1 MSGLTPEIPFMASLW
16 IRSGYDMKVEVSAE
30 TYQVGAHFKALIKA
44 ILVAPLKSFE
54 RFFRI
59 SSFPAG
65 LCLGNHLFGC
75 EFSVKFRLNFLFF
88 LIPPVILTYPPP
100 ASILRPI
107 LRYPATPMAT
117 TTTCKQ

>member
-1 MSGLTPEIPFMASLW
+1 MEPRYLDGTGIPVDLWFPLDMSGLTPEIPFMASLW

-59 SSFPAG
+59 SSSPAG
-65 LCLGNHLFGC
+65 LCKCLLFTADLRRQLAKDQCSFFSFLG
-75 EFSVKFRLNFLFF
+75 FF
-88 LIPPVILTYPPP
+88 LG
-100 ASILRPI
+100 
-107 LRYPATPMAT
+107 
-117 TTTCKQ
+117 